1 MPSWRRAYWIGI
13 RRWPS
18 ITNTTETTI
27 PSATSGKNSRA
38 DVPPLIQPLIPV
50 GAYARIE
57 AKIRIEI
64 PLPMPRFVICS
75 PIHMSSA
82 VPPVSVRMMMMR
94 RPVFDVRQRVAAT

>member
-1 MPSWRRAYWIGI
+1 M
-13 RRWPS
+13 
-18 ITNTTETTI
+18 
-27 PSATSGKNSRA
+27 SGKNSRA
-38 DVPPLIQPLIPV
+38 VVPPLIQPLIPD

-57 AKIRIEI
+57 AKISSEI

-94 RPVFDVRQRVAAT
+94 RPVLKFGSTFCDLKRNA